1 MEISSELL
9 REKIKNGEKVIVDF
23 HATWC
28 GPCKMMKPT
37 FERLTNENKTEV
49 GMFTMDVDANREL
62 AVELGIRSVPTIKV
76 FNGGG
81 VVDTKVGVLRE
92 NQIKEL
98 VSELI
103 NG

>member
-62 AVELGIRSVPTIKV
+62 AVELGIRSVPTVKT
-76 FNGGG
+76 FNMGS
-81 VVDTKVGVLRE
+81 VATTKVGVLSE
-92 NQIKEL
+92 GQIKEL
-98 VSELI
+98 VSDLI